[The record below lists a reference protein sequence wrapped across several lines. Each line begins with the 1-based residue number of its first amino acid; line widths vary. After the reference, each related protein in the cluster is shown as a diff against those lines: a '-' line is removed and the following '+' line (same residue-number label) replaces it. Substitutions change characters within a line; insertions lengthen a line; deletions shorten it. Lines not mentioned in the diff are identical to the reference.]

1 MDYNFG
7 SIKGFLETAKKYM
20 FPSTYPDEGAM
31 KLLNEWK
38 AEGHGPLVQIAD
50 AGCGDDC
57 RLDENCSGVGRLT
70 MATAQQ
76 EHLKIEQLQ
85 HASADELEVMA
96 GRERENL
103 EGWVPALASEAEIR
117 EALEKA
123 FDYRG
128 DITITR
134 KDGSQVEGYLFDR
147 RTGRRWPT
155 RSCGSFRR
163 RRKARR
169 RSA

>member
-1 MDYNFG
+1 M
-7 SIKGFLETAKKYM
+7 S
-20 FPSTYPDEGAM
+20 
-31 KLLNEWK
+31 
-38 AEGHGPLVQIAD
+38 
-50 AGCGDDC
+50 
-57 RLDENCSGVGRLT
+57 
-70 MATAQQ
+70 TAQQ

-103 EGWVPALASEAEIR
+103 EGWVPELAGEAEIR

-134 KDGSQVEGYLFDR
+134 RDGSVVEGYLYDR
-147 RTGRRWPT
+147 RNGQDVSGFCGADHSDAEGRRADGALD
-155 RSCGSFRR
+155 GSV
-163 RRKARR
+163 
-169 RSA
+169 